1 MNGEI
6 VDEEEMKNEDGTT
19 IAAQTLTY
27 NAMVDHNGMELTC
40 TVNHQ
45 GYTDD
50 QMNNNENKKS
60 LLIDIKCSTTTNTTT
75 TSITA
80 STATDTVTPK
90 SFSNSSP
97 TQFPQTGLIF
107 SVLFVVFASL

>member
-1 MNGEI
+1 MIGDQKMNGEI

-60 LLIDIKCSTTTNTTT
+60 LTLDINYKPVAPVDETL
-75 TSITA
+75 
-80 STATDTVTPK
+80 
-90 SFSNSSP
+90 SFYDMEAGNC
-97 TQFPQTGLIF
+97 L
-107 SVLFVVFASL
+107 L

>member
-1 MNGEI
+1 MIGDQKMNGEI

-60 LLIDIKCSTTTNTTT
+60 LTLDIKSKCPLSLIIYIIPNTS
-75 TSITA
+75 SITR
-80 STATDTVTPK
+80 
-90 SFSNSSP
+90 
-97 TQFPQTGLIF
+97 LI
-107 SVLFVVFASL
+107 